1 VKSLFRS
8 RTANRK
14 ATLEDLIGGYE
25 LSPFPGAILKAMEVI
40 REEASS
46 LEEIAEALRGD
57 PALSVRVLQLVN
69 SASFGL
75 RRAVDDLAQ
84 AVHMIGRSSLESLLI
99 SIGVRRA
106 LPGGRCSGYDP
117 RRFWQTAARR
127 AATARALAQE
137 LEPARRSRA
146 FTAAFLQDIAVTLLV
161 DRMPEEYGAVLTR
174 WHAEGVPLHELEREI
189 TRLPKTRTRRRSR
202 SCSPPSCGRARRIRE
217 RRRCS
222 SSRPATTTC
231 GPSPSSRSSTRAS
244 RQRRKSPPPW
254 RRASPPEWPLS
265 GDPRGGFDGIRFLR
279 PRTGPVEL
287 QRAAV
292 H

>member
-174 WHAEGVPLHELEREI
+174 WHAEGVPLHELEREAFGWDHAVVGAAMCEEWA
-189 TRLPKTRTRRRSR
+189 LPADLAHEI
-202 SCSPPSCGRARRIRE
+202 G
-217 RRRCS
+217 
-222 SSRPATTTC
+222 
-231 GPSPSSRSSTRAS
+231 GHH
-244 RQRRKSPPPW
+244 
-254 RRASPPEWPLS
+254 ASPEDADAASKPVLLS
-265 GDPRGGFDGIRFLR
+265 AFLR
-279 PRTGPVEL
+279 ESEEDPGTEAL
-287 QRAAV
+287 LEFAASHYDMRPEPLV
-292 H
+292 ALLDKSFEAAEEVAAALA